1 MANNISNPAG
11 AGKTLDFKAFE
22 NLAKNQAIDGQATI
36 GIATDSNGR
45 SIIGLS
51 ANVGGKKVQQLAKPD
66 GDLSKISPEQRNGV
80 LATQAFKQALVQRY
94 GESIANA
101 VDKHLVKSGHARILT
116 ADDVRKNLKVAAAIV
131 KILRQQANTAPSTAH
146 SAAQKASQL
155 SQRSTRRQEDG
166 SPVPSAP
173 PRSRSSSANTEAV
186 PSAPPRSRA
195 NTENLAGSGDEVFD
209 HLEPKGGQDSLETLG
224 PGLDINGQPLQGF
237 KENPLFVKPTAVQDV
252 FDHLEPKP
260 SEEIFDHLEP
270 QTDINGEALQW
281 VKDNPLYVKT
291 ETAFEIAGD
300 SAHLIDDKGNQIA
313 EQRPRAKALSEAE
326 LNDTLKTATPK
337 PKP

>member
-22 NLAKNQAIDGQATI
+22 NLAKNQAINGQATI

-66 GDLSKISPEQRNGV
+66 GDLSNISPEQRNGV

-131 KILRQQANTAPSTAH
+131 KILRQQANAAPSTAH
-146 SAAQKASQL
+146 SAAQKANQL

-166 SPVPSAP
+166 SPV
-173 PRSRSSSANTEAV
+173 V

-209 HLEPKGGQDSLETLG
+209 HLEPKGDQDPLETLG
-224 PGLDINGQPLQGF
+224 PGLDINGHPLQGF
-237 KENPLFVKPTAVQDV
+237 KENPLYVKPKAAEEV
-252 FDHLEPKP
+252 FDHLAPKA
-260 SEEIFDHLEP
+260 SEEIFDHLGP
-270 QTDINGEALQW
+270 QTDINGDSVQW
-281 VKDNPLYVKT
+281 SKENPLYVKSD
-291 ETAFEIAGD
+291 TAFEIAGD
-300 SAHLIDDKGNQIA
+300 AAHLLDEKGNQVA
-313 EQRPRAKALSEAE
+313 QSRPRTQQASPDE
-326 LNDTLKTATPK
+326 LEKTHQQYQDFKNQQQKTDK
-337 PKP
+337 S